1 MKKIFLI
8 ILAVLLTGTACA
20 SGNNSELETSDNAV
34 VIYFS
39 ATGNTES
46 VATELSSLL
55 GIPLFEIE
63 PVESYTAEDLD
74 YRDRNSRTT
83 LESNDASARPEI
95 MMLDGVEDYEM
106 IFIGFPIWNGDMPK
120 VLYTFFDTYD
130 FSGKII
136 APFCTSGSTGISRA
150 ERNIAN
156 LEENAEVLGGERINT
171 GRISSDLK
179 SWLADIGIRY

>member
-8 ILAVLLTGTACA
+8 ILAVLLASTACA
-20 SGNNSELETSDNAV
+20 SGNNSEPETSA

-46 VATELSSLL
+46 VAEELSSMLD
-55 GIPLFEIE
+55 IPLFEIE

-83 LESNDASARPEI
+83 LESNDASARPAI
-95 MMLDGVEDYEM
+95 MPLDGAADFET

-130 FSGKII
+130 FSGKTII
-136 APFCTSGSTGISRA
+136 PFCTSGSTGISRA

-156 LEENAEVLGGERINT
+156 LEENAEVLSGRRINT
-171 GRISSDLK
+171 GRISSDLA